1 MTDPISFT
9 STSPRFSLPLL
20 FAGQAQKEFTVNE
33 ALARAD
39 ALLHCAIE
47 AQTATPPGSP
57 AEGACWLVAS
67 SATGDWT
74 GHSGEI
80 ACREAGAWLFVTPR
94 DGMRILNRAT
104 GQQMFYRSGWQ
115 APAAPSAPSGGTTID
130 TQARSTINALI
141 AALKT
146 AGILPPA

>member
-20 FAGQAQKEFTVNE
+20 FVGQSQKEFTINE

-47 AQTATPPGSP
+47 SQLATPPATP
-57 AEGACWLVAS
+57 AEGGCWLVATG
-67 SATGDWT
+67 ATGDWA
-74 GHSGEI
+74 GHAGEI

-94 DGMRILNRAT
+94 DGIRILNKAT
-104 GQQMFYRSGWQ
+104 GQQMFYRTGWQ
-115 APAAPSAPSGGTTID
+115 APSTPAAPSGGTTID
-130 TQARSTINALI
+130 TQARTAINALI

-146 AGILPPA
+146 SGILPPV

>member
-20 FAGQAQKEFTVNE
+20 FVGQTQKEFTVNE

-47 AQTATPPGSP
+47 GQGVTPPGTP

-67 SATGDWT
+67 GATGDWA
-74 GHSGEI
+74 GHVGDI
-80 ACREAGAWLFVTPR
+80 ACREAGAWLFVTPT
-94 DGMRILNRAT
+94 DGMRILNKAT
-104 GQQMFYRSGWQ
+104 GQQMFYRTGWQ
-115 APAAPSAPSGGTTID
+115 APATPTAPTGGATID
-130 TQARSTINALI
+130 SQARTAINALI
-141 AALKT
+141 SALKT
-146 AGILPPA
+146 SGILPPA